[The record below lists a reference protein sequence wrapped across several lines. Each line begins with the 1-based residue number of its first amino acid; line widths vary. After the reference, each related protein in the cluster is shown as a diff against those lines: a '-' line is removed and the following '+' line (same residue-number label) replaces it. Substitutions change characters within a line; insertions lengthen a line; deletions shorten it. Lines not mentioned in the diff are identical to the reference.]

1 MRKYLTERHKKNIS
15 QSLKGRIYK
24 KKHGE
29 NSKNSPEYR
38 TWASIKSRCYN
49 PKVISYKDY
58 GGRGIKVCFEWINS
72 YENFLKDMG
81 RRPIGKYSIERI
93 DNNKGYS
100 KENCKW
106 ILLIDQLR
114 NRRNSIIFND
124 ETSDKASKRLGGS
137 RYLVRSR
144 LFRGW
149 LIKDAFTI
157 PLVIR

>member
-58 GGRGIKVCFEWINS
+58 ATSTFRKR
-72 YENFLKDMG
+72 YRNFVLSTAARKAF
-81 RRPIGKYSIERI
+81 
-93 DNNKGYS
+93 GYS
-100 KENCKW
+100 VEDIQKH
-106 ILLIDQLR
+106 LQ
-114 NRRNSIIFND
+114 
-124 ETSDKASKRLGGS
+124 
-137 RYLVRSR
+137 Y
-144 LFRGW
+144 
-149 LIKDAFTI
+149 
-157 PLVIR
+157 